1 MEILVFRGLNNHRW
15 DVLEAKLNQAFET
28 ADIKYAPYS
37 MKNDSPEARALCFDV
52 LDIDYQ
58 YDSGLYVVSYFGD
71 EVNFHI
77 ATYDTEN
84 GFLSA
89 MVFEVA
95 DSKKALM
102 LKLALS

>member
-1 MEILVFRGLNNHRW
+1 MEIVVFSGLDGQKWGER
-15 DVLEAKLNQAFET
+15 LSKLNDAF
-28 ADIKYAPYS
+28 AISGIKYEPNI

-84 GFLSA
+84 GMLSA

-95 DSKKALM
+95 DSMNALM